1 MLPALNR
8 NSPTLVAPGSW
19 GNANIFA
26 VAAGDQ
32 HTVVVVGVHLLLTGK
47 HRAAAPPPPC
57 AWANSQRGVQGMRM
71 AARLLHW
78 SAFTNRG
85 PW

>member
-32 HTVVVVGVHLLLTGK
+32 HTVVVVGVHLLLAGK
-47 HRAAAPPPPC
+47 HRPARPPPLLC
-57 AWANSQRGVQGMRM
+57 AWANSQRDGQGMRM
-71 AARLLHW
+71 AARLPH
-78 SAFTNRG
+78 
-85 PW
+85 